1 MPQAFRRPAAIGNIH
16 MPARQNAAKKGF
28 NLTPKH
34 LLLAAFMV
42 VALAVAALVVG
53 VFRTMS
59 APVETAAAP
68 PESSRGNTVEI
79 LSPRGASGVAV
90 PAGQVLLPGQVAA
103 PPAETAA
110 ADGRTQ
116 PAAANTET
124 PAAAVKPASPAPA
137 KPAAATAATTTA
149 PATPAAA
156 PEKPAPTPA
165 PATTPAPAKPAAK
178 PAKPKDVMDNLF

>member
-1 MPQAFRRPAAIGNIH
+1 MPQAFRRPTTIGNMH

-59 APVETAAAP
+59 APVETTAAP
-68 PESSRGNTVEI
+68 PANSNGNTVEI
-79 LSPRGASGVAV
+79 LSPRGASNVAV

-103 PPAETAA
+103 PPAEAA
-110 ADGRTQ
+110 AGGRTQ
-116 PAAANTET
+116 AAAAASTET
-124 PAAAVKPASPAPA
+124 PVAAAKPADPA
-137 KPAAATAATTTA
+137 KPAAVAAA
-149 PATPAAA
+149 PAAPAAPAAA
-156 PEKPAPTPA
+156 PEKPA
-165 PATTPAPAKPAAK
+165 PAPAKPAAK

>member
-34 LLLAAFMV
+34 LLLAAFVV

-68 PESSRGNTVEI
+68 PANSSGTVNTVASI
-79 LSPRGASGVAV
+79 AACGPRLGANSIPSNSATLATGDRRMARNSC
-90 PAGQVLLPGQVAA
+90 PKPPGLYSAA
-103 PPAETAA
+103 C
-110 ADGRTQ
+110 Q
-116 PAAANTET
+116 
-124 PAAAVKPASPAPA
+124 
-137 KPAAATAATTTA
+137 
-149 PATPAAA
+149 
-156 PEKPAPTPA
+156 
-165 PATTPAPAKPAAK
+165 
-178 PAKPKDVMDNLF
+178 

>member
-34 LLLAAFMV
+34 LLLAAFVV

-59 APVETAAAP
+59 APGETAAAP
-68 PESSRGNTVEI
+68 PANSSGNTVEI
-79 LSPRGASGVAV
+79 LSPRGASNVAV

-103 PPAETAA
+103 PPAEAA
-110 ADGRTQ
+110 AGGRTQ
-116 PAAANTET
+116 AAAAANTET
-124 PAAAVKPASPAPA
+124 PAAAAKPADPA
-137 KPAAATAATTTA
+137 KPAAVAAA
-149 PATPAAA
+149 PAAPAAA
-156 PEKPAPTPA
+156 PEKPA
-165 PATTPAPAKPAAK
+165 PAPAKPAAK

>member
-1 MPQAFRRPAAIGNIH
+1 MPQAFRRPTTIGNMH

-59 APVETAAAP
+59 APVETTAAP
-68 PESSRGNTVEI
+68 SASSNGNTVEI
-79 LSPRGASGVAV
+79 LSPRGASNVAV

-103 PPAETAA
+103 PPAEAA
-110 ADGRTQ
+110 AGGRTQ
-116 PAAANTET
+116 AAAAASTET
-124 PAAAVKPASPAPA
+124 PVAAAKPADPA
-137 KPAAATAATTTA
+137 KPAAVAAA
-149 PATPAAA
+149 PAAPAAPAAA
-156 PEKPAPTPA
+156 PEKPA
-165 PATTPAPAKPAAK
+165 PAPAKPAAK

>member
-1 MPQAFRRPAAIGNIH
+1 MH

-34 LLLAAFMV
+34 LLLAAFVV

-59 APVETAAAP
+59 APGETAAAP
-68 PESSRGNTVEI
+68 PANSSGNTVEI
-79 LSPRGASGVAV
+79 LSPRGASNVAV

-103 PPAETAA
+103 PPAEAA
-110 ADGRTQ
+110 AGGRTQ
-116 PAAANTET
+116 AAAAANTET
-124 PAAAVKPASPAPA
+124 PAAAAKPADPA
-137 KPAAATAATTTA
+137 KPAAVAAA
-149 PATPAAA
+149 PAAPAAA
-156 PEKPAPTPA
+156 PEKPA
-165 PATTPAPAKPAAK
+165 PAPAKPAAK